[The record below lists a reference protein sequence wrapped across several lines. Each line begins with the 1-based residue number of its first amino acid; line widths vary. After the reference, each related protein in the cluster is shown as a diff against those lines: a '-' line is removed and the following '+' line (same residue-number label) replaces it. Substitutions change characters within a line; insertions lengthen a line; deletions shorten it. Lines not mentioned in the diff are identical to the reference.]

1 MTRKT
6 YISAVF
12 ILSCLFYFA
21 GCGHQVLIKTDQVQ
35 KEQSVNIVLKSGEK
49 YSGTVSA
56 IEGNTITILDK
67 NNIKKEIQ
75 KQTILNIYGPQPY
88 YDSNGKLISEKEI
101 AQNKTNEKFW
111 LFTVSGGALSAGV
124 SFFLSS
130 MIARSQG
137 EDTNAPIITTGT
149 ITGTVI
155 GGYLFSRLGSQKD
168 KNNSIDKIRI
178 ARAGQKLN
186 NVIEDKSKKDQ
197 LEQEIEKLRIE
208 RERQEAEL
216 QELRK
221 KINQKSDN

>member
-1 MTRKT
+1 MTRRT
-6 YISAVF
+6 YISAV
-12 ILSCLFYFA
+12 ILLFCFVCFA
-21 GCGHQVLIKTDQVQ
+21 GCGHQALIKTNQLQ

-56 IEGNTITILDK
+56 IEENAITILDK
-67 NNIKKEIQ
+67 SKTNKEIQ
-75 KQTILNIYGPQPY
+75 KQTISKIYGPQPY

-111 LFTVSGGALSAGV
+111 LFTVSGSALSAGV

-137 EDTNAPIITTGT
+137 EGTNAPVITTGT

-155 GGYLFSRLGSQKD
+155 GGYLFSRLGKQKD
-168 KNNSIDKIRI
+168 RTKTIDKIRI
-178 ARAGQKLN
+178 ARAGEKLN
-186 NVIEDKSKKDQ
+186 NVVEDKNKKDQ

-208 RERQEAEL
+208 RERQDAEL